1 MNPSLMRRYIAALCL
16 WLCHSMAFAQPADT
30 VFTYQGRLET
40 EATMGAPLTPA
51 NGAFDFIFRLFSN
64 ETGSNS
70 VGSPTQLNDITVNN
84 GVFTVPLDFGS
95 DILSGGPL
103 WLGISVRDANDNGAF
118 TPLTPN
124 QKITSTPYA
133 VHAEFVPMNS
143 IGNIEVNA
151 NQVQLRV
158 SESCT
163 LGFYMT
169 AINQDGS
176 INCMP
181 VANNTDEQTL
191 SLNGSQLAISNGNS
205 VDLSGVSNDNDATNE
220 HNINLALNNETLE
233 LTDGG
238 GTLQA
243 DLSSIP
249 NSANEILTKLGTVD
263 GPGSQLNADLLDG
276 MQASDILAS
285 IPAGVEFTAIDSLP
299 FTIAQSGYYIATQ
312 NLVLEN
318 NAPAGISIVAND
330 VVIDLAGYSITKS
343 AGVTT
348 PSAIRHNTN
357 NNITIMNGAI
367 HGWSSGINA
376 TSSDYARFINLNI
389 YNNSNTG
396 IRARHA
402 SIFKDVVVYNNDAGI
417 FLRNDNTLINV
428 IARDNTIYGIQG
440 LARNS
445 VYNTTATENGED
457 GLLLN
462 EDSLVQGGNYSKN
475 GRYGL
480 SHYNGGRIIGV
491 TANEN
496 GSNGIYVQYR
506 NQVVNSVANNNGTDT
521 SLSDL
526 LRSGINARN
535 DNKIDNNYVANNE
548 GHGMIISGIYN
559 VVDNNYAN
567 DNNQFGITAIGQD
580 NLFIRNRASDNTA
593 NNFNF
598 SLSAHGPIVDVDI
611 IGSLEN
617 VTNADHPLANLEF

>member
-1 MNPSLMRRYIAALCL
+1 MKPSLTRRYIAALCL

-64 ETGSNS
+64 ESGSNS
-70 VGSPTQLNDITVNN
+70 VGSPTQLNDITFNN

-276 MQASDILAS
+276 MQARSY
-285 IPAGVEFTAIDSLP
+285 FT
-299 FTIAQSGYYIATQ
+299 
-312 NLVLEN
+312 
-318 NAPAGISIVAND
+318 
-330 VVIDLAGYSITKS
+330 
-343 AGVTT
+343 
-348 PSAIRHNTN
+348 
-357 NNITIMNGAI
+357 
-367 HGWSSGINA
+367 
-376 TSSDYARFINLNI
+376 TS
-389 YNNSNTG
+389 
-396 IRARHA
+396 
-402 SIFKDVVVYNNDAGI
+402 
-417 FLRNDNTLINV
+417 
-428 IARDNTIYGIQG
+428 
-440 LARNS
+440 
-445 VYNTTATENGED
+445 
-457 GLLLN
+457 
-462 EDSLVQGGNYSKN
+462 
-475 GRYGL
+475 
-480 SHYNGGRIIGV
+480 
-491 TANEN
+491 
-496 GSNGIYVQYR
+496 
-506 NQVVNSVANNNGTDT
+506 
-521 SLSDL
+521 
-526 LRSGINARN
+526 
-535 DNKIDNNYVANNE
+535 
-548 GHGMIISGIYN
+548 
-559 VVDNNYAN
+559 
-567 DNNQFGITAIGQD
+567 
-580 NLFIRNRASDNTA
+580 
-593 NNFNF
+593 
-598 SLSAHGPIVDVDI
+598 
-611 IGSLEN
+611 
-617 VTNADHPLANLEF
+617 

>member
-1 MNPSLMRRYIAALCL
+1 MKPSLMRRYIAALCL
-16 WLCHSMAFAQPADT
+16 WLCHNMAFAQPADT

-64 ETGSNS
+64 ESGSNS

-299 FTIAQSGYYIATQ
+299 FTIAQPGYYIATQ

-318 NAPAGISIVAND
+318 NGSAGISIVAND
-330 VVIDLAGYSITKS
+330 VVIDLAGYSITRS

-348 PSAIRHNTN
+348 PSAIRHNTS

-367 HGWSSGINA
+367 HGWSNGIHA
-376 TSSDYARFINLNI
+376 TSSNYARFINLKI

-396 IRARHA
+396 IRASHA

-417 FLRNDNTLINV
+417 FMRNDNTLINV
-428 IARDNTIYGIQG
+428 IARDNTTYGIQG

-445 VYNTTATENGED
+445 IYSTTATENGED
-457 GLLLN
+457 GLSLN
-462 EDSLVQGGNYSKN
+462 DDNLVQGGNYSKN

-480 SHYNGGRIIGV
+480 THYNGGRIRGV

-506 NQVVNSVANNNGTDT
+506 NQVVNSVANNNGTDA
-521 SLSDL
+521 SLSDI
-526 LRSGINARN
+526 LRSGINARS
-535 DNKIDNNYVANNE
+535 DNKIDNNYVADNE
-548 GHGMIISGIYN
+548 GHGMIISGFYN

-567 DNNQFGITAIGQD
+567 DNNQIGITAIVQD
-580 NLFIRNRASDNTA
+580 NLFIRNRASA
-593 NNFNF
+593 NAVSNFSF

-611 IGSLEN
+611 TGSLEN